1 MGEICAKLMSK
12 TIFFFYIE
20 WFLSQVG
27 FKVLKMYANIL

>member
-12 TIFFFYIE
+12 TIFFFIE